1 MTPAE
6 SPNSQ
11 PRPRFLDALHQSG
24 GRPERTGG
32 PSRRTESG
40 RKEGKGRAEKINPHV
55 CRRKEEKEYFSGR
68 LVLDCK
74 QGRADRVITVDREE
88 EEEGGRPDRRKPE
101 QRHSQGPLSSIR
113 AAIKRS
119 SPRPTSLTETPA
131 DRERDRN
138 RRPQITI
145 LSAEPLPSTSWF
157 PGVAAGI
164 PPPPPPAAQ
173 IWGAT
178 IPPSIQPPPSYEE
191 VIKEKT
197 QEQVLLPSSSPFPSI
212 NIATQTEAGPEPE
225 QSGAERPGR
234 PPRPP
239 PPDKSTGDITVPS
252 SQSAPCSQ
260 ARVDTDSRG
269 CALPETSSP
278 PSATCAAQSDL
289 LDLCF
294 AAPPHDGAA
303 GRPRPLPRSR
313 AGLQPLRKEVKVQT
327 LVKLRDDGAA
337 TLASRAEGSGSQQEG
352 GQGRYLQEL
361 LQAFSSDDWGF
372 PDHHGDGGEP
382 SQSDSEEREED
393 EEDMATLKLRIQAF
407 EQQQEAERPE
417 PRPRPRL
424 QGQPGRSV
432 PPVIAPKPKT
442 FSPAPKP
449 SARVSLDDGC
459 RSADQGQPETAE
471 TSSQELNPKPQTAAE
486 ASASGPSSSE
496 PGPIRT
502 DKKPSLAPK
511 PRSVTETPSAAS
523 PTPVPAPRPPPPKL
537 PTSSP
542 LNPTPPPRPAAA
554 PRASVGASP
563 ADRRSSV
570 TPGGSP
576 TSVQSGS
583 VCAGAPTKPAAPASA
598 RRTSA
603 PNLATRAAPVSQ
615 SPPDPN
621 TKPTSSPPKP
631 AGQAPPT
638 CPAPALRK
646 ADRTHSKTPAADP
659 PLPPRP
665 AGAKPLPIRPPPI
678 KSIPSRPPPPA
689 VNLHSSSNQI
699 PSKAAPPPSSSPGNT
714 RAQKG
719 GKRGPPLPPRPKP
732 GHPLYNSYMK
742 QEVLIV
748 LDDPNP
754 DPSEQVSKETKDPSS
769 TPLILPSQELL
780 DTPPEDTRSKP
791 ALEDLQSILP
801 VKPVELKDQP
811 DPAPVS
817 GPRCVARFDYEGE
830 EDDELTFSRGD
841 VIALQEVMGDEW
853 GRGQIHGKSGIFPL
867 NFTEVLEPLPPAVT
881 SSPGESGK
889 VTLEETPDSALTE
902 SSQDS
907 EGEEWVVALFDFP
920 GQTAEDLSFQKG
932 ALIRV
937 TERVDAEWLRGR
949 LDGREGLFPASFAQA
964 QPIPDQQSPVG
975 RAAKA
980 LFNFTA
986 EREDELT
993 VKVGDVITQVES
1005 VDTDWI
1011 LGLMDGKRGIVPKNY
1026 ISFL

>member
-1 MTPAE
+1 MAE
-6 SPNSQ
+6 ARTNEEQESLRGESREQVVRRQ
-11 PRPRFLDALHQSG
+11 PGSSA
-24 GRPERTGG
+24 
-32 PSRRTESG
+32 
-40 RKEGKGRAEKINPHV
+40 
-55 CRRKEEKEYFSGR
+55 
-68 LVLDCK
+68 
-74 QGRADRVITVDREE
+74 
-88 EEEGGRPDRRKPE
+88 GRPDRRKPE

-113 AAIKRS
+113 AAIKRT
-119 SPRPTSLTETPA
+119 SPRPTSLSETPA

-212 NIATQTEAGPEPE
+212 TIATQTEAGPEPE

-239 PPDKSTGDITVPS
+239 PPDKSTGDIAVPS

-260 ARVDTDSRG
+260 AGVETDSRR
-269 CALPETSSP
+269 CDPPETSSP
-278 PSATCAAQSDL
+278 PSSTCAAQSDL

-327 LVKLRDDGAA
+327 LVKLRDDGDG
-337 TLASRAEGSGSQQEG
+337 TLASRAEGSGLQQEG

-382 SQSDSEEREED
+382 SQSDSEEGEED

-424 QGQPGRSV
+424 QGQPGRS
-432 PPVIAPKPKT
+432 
-442 FSPAPKP
+442 
-449 SARVSLDDGC
+449 
-459 RSADQGQPETAE
+459 ADQGQPETAE

-486 ASASGPSSSE
+486 PSASGPSSSE
-496 PGPIRT
+496 PGPSRT

-511 PRSVTETPSAAS
+511 PRSIMETPLNAS

-537 PTSSP
+537 PNSSP
-542 LNPTPPPRPAAA
+542 LNHTPPPRPAAA

-576 TSVQSGS
+576 PSVQSGS
-583 VCAGAPTKPAAPASA
+583 VRAGAPTKPAAPASA

-615 SPPDPN
+615 SPPDPS

-646 ADRTHSKTPAADP
+646 AERTHSKTPAADP

-689 VNLHSSSNQI
+689 VNLHSSSNQN

-714 RAQKG
+714 RTQKG

-902 SSQDS
+902 TSQDS

-937 TERVDAEWLRGR
+937 TEHVDAEWLRGR

-980 LFNFTA
+980 LFDFTA